1 MHRVRRR
8 ELSSL
13 HAHRAKTEVVTST
26 YMRYIKDAI
35 VCSEPHFVRARER
48 ELNMIRFTRTV
59 RRMHLSLL
67 RVSHCVHDRVYVV
80 PRAENIVVLFKMLDE
95 LAT

>member
-1 MHRVRRR
+1 
-8 ELSSL
+8 
-13 HAHRAKTEVVTST
+13 
-26 YMRYIKDAI
+26 
-35 VCSEPHFVRARER
+35 
-48 ELNMIRFTRTV
+48 MIRITRTV
-59 RRMHLSLL
+59 RRVRLSLL